1 MLHDF
6 GAKHL
11 VITDS
16 KGCIH
21 QGRTDLNTY
30 KQPRALTNL
39 NQCSGSLSEALVG
52 ADVFIG
58 VSKPNLISAEDVKK
72 MNSDPILFA
81 LSNPEPE
88 ITPDEA
94 KK

>member
-1 MLHDF
+1 
-6 GAKHL
+6 
-11 VITDS
+11 
-16 KGCIH
+16 
-21 QGRTDLNTY
+21 
-30 KQPRALTNL
+30 
-39 NQCSGSLSEALVG
+39 
-52 ADVFIG
+52 